1 MYPRN
6 SASPEPIAIGPVV
19 QISDGAVQSS
29 GVTVRVLPFG
39 GSEADGG
46 GTTAYSTDGVVVYTP
61 TQAETN
67 YTSFVLIAKKT
78 GCIPASVTVVTSE
91 SSVSGRVYVQTNGD
105 KTGYTASVSDKTGFS
120 LLANTGLGNQTANI
134 TGNLS
139 GSVGS
144 VTGSVGSVTSPVAV
158 SDKTGYTLA
167 SDGLALIASW
177 TVDITGSLSGSVG
190 SISGVT
196 FPSNFGLL
204 GIDGAGI
211 VLQVGTVD
219 ELGANALTANGA
231 GDAIEDY
238 VWDAQYSQ
246 HTTAG
251 TFGKLFD
258 IWRKSNPAIEG
269 TIQASPSPTTTVF
282 KTDVDYPTGAFKHS
296 VLFFA
301 DDASIPF
308 QNSPILTVVN
318 NGDGTSTI
326 TIEED
331 TTAAP
336 VAGDKF
342 YIIPSNHVHAIAAI
356 VDAVWDEAT
365 AGHTTA
371 GTTGKALIDSGA
383 AGNPWSTDLSSGYTG
398 TQAGNI
404 LNSVKSQTD
413 LIQSGGT
420 VTVSTPVTSSGQLAS
435 PLIIGDDY
443 LAANGRAFSWTV
455 PLPSGFD
462 ASTATCKF
470 GMRYEDDQ
478 GVNNFIATGTVTDAG
493 GGNVTLAF
501 DVARTVTGLLRPGWY
516 DWSVEIVSASG
527 TEITRVKSGKN
538 AEWQEKQ
545 T

>member
-1 MYPRN
+1 
-6 SASPEPIAIGPVV
+6 
-19 QISDGAVQSS
+19 
-29 GVTVRVLPFG
+29 
-39 GSEADGG
+39 
-46 GTTAYSTDGVVVYTP
+46 
-61 TQAETN
+61 
-67 YTSFVLIAKKT
+67 
-78 GCIPASVTVVTSE
+78 
-91 SSVSGRVYVQTNGD
+91 
-105 KTGYTASVSDKTGFS
+105 
-120 LLANTGLGNQTANI
+120 
-134 TGNLS
+134 
-139 GSVGS
+139 
-144 VTGSVGSVTSPVAV
+144 
-158 SDKTGYTLA
+158 
-167 SDGLALIASW
+167 
-177 TVDITGSLSGSVG
+177 VDITGSISGSVG

-269 TIQASPSPTTTVF
+269 TIEASPSPTTTVF
-282 KTDVDYPTGAFKHS
+282 KADVDYPTGAFKHS

-301 DDASIPF
+301 DDSSIPL

-326 TIEED
+326 TIEEG

-342 YIIPSNHVHAIAAI
+342 FIIPSNHVHSIAAI

-383 AGNPWSTDLSSGYTG
+383 AGNPWSTDLSTGYSG
-398 TQAGNI
+398 TQAGNV

-455 PLPSGFD
+455 PLPSGFV

-478 GVNNFIATGTVTDAG
+478 GVNSFVSTGTVTDAG
-493 GGNVTLAF
+493 SGNVTLAF
-501 DVARTVTGLLRPGWY
+501 DVAKTVTGLLRPGWY